1 MRGFVSFVTFEDDD
15 YKKFI
20 QVNVKVVDNEGITL
34 WARDN
39 YDIEEGDD
47 VASILERMAEYLDKE
62 AYNDNP
68 MLLNLLEEDF
78 KLVADKPDDYKPT
91 AGEYILLTFEKPI
104 KKKDEEQN
112 KDRPV
117 CLVTRDGM
125 TIYHG
130 KNLNPDI
137 LLPGDKIFTVIG
149 DVTFIRKEEEDDDEK
164 EEDTS
169 GTL

>member
-1 MRGFVSFVTFEDDD
+1 MT
-15 YKKFI
+15 KKNMTN
-20 QVNVKVVDNEGITL
+20 QVNDAQPNVPVHLPHALKAFAEAL
-34 WARDN
+34 
-39 YDIEEGDD
+39 
-47 VASILERMAEYLDKE
+47 MAELPQEYLDKE

-149 DVTFIRKEEEDDDEK
+149 DVTFIRKEEEENK
-164 EEDTS
+164 IESEEEENSEDFNKT
-169 GTL
+169 